1 MQTTP
6 RQDDIRRAHEAES
19 RLKRGDLEGARELF
33 RALARRVDDAGIWLR
48 LAEIDAA
55 LGQPDRALHAL
66 GRAAAVQPRP
76 WQASARIAELFFE
89 LGRPDRSL
97 ALLEREA
104 ARQPGNERLQLL
116 LAQAHED
123 AGQRE
128 AAVEAYQTALR
139 ARPGWPAA
147 MGGLLGVARDE
158 LREDW
163 LEDARRMLAAGQ
175 LDADER
181 AVLGYALG
189 RALERR
195 GDYDGAFD
203 AWRRANEL
211 RRRLSGGLDRKGAQ
225 LHAERQIERYNPELL
240 ARRPELEQPEQT
252 PVFIVGMPR
261 SGTTLLERMLG
272 THPEAAGYG
281 ELPVI
286 GQIARALEQ
295 SRPEWPGHPQSIT
308 EVYPVELLQD
318 MVYRFFE
325 EIRRRGSGEPRF
337 VIDKAPLNFF
347 QAGLI
352 SQLFPQARIIV
363 CERDPRDVCLSIFS
377 ENFAAD
383 QAFSTDL
390 DDLVF
395 FYRRYRGLVE
405 HWKRA
410 LPDRVRSVSY
420 ETLVDSP
427 EATLRPLLEWIGM
440 PWDDACL
447 DFHTRTGDVATP
459 SRWQVRQPIYRSSI
473 GRWRNFR
480 PHIAP
485 LLKAFGDEAEPSGND

>member
-1 MQTTP
+1 MQTKP
-6 RQDDIRRAHEAES
+6 RQDDIRRAQEAEA
-19 RLKRGDLEGARELF
+19 RLKRGDLEGAHELF

-48 LAEIDAA
+48 LAEIDAS
-55 LGQPDRALHAL
+55 LGQADRALHAL

-76 WQASARIAELFFE
+76 WQASARMAELFFE

-97 ALLEREA
+97 ALLERES
-104 ARQPGNERLQLL
+104 ARHPGNERLLLL
-116 LAQAHED
+116 LAQARED
-123 AGQRE
+123 AGQRAE
-128 AAVEAYQTALR
+128 AIEAYRSALR
-139 ARPGWPAA
+139 IRPGWPAA
-147 MGGLLGVARDE
+147 MGGLLRVARDE

-211 RRRLSGGLDRKGAQ
+211 RRRLSGGLDRRGAQ
-225 LHAERQIERYNPELL
+225 LHAERQIERYAAELL
-240 ARRPELEQPEQT
+240 ANPPELEQPDRV
-252 PVFIVGMPR
+252 PLFIVGMPR

-272 THPEAAGYG
+272 AHPQAAGYG

-295 SRPEWPGHPQSIT
+295 SRPDWPDHPEGIKD
-308 EVYPVELLQD
+308 VYPVELLQS
-318 MVYRFFE
+318 MVDRFFE
-325 EIRRRGSGEPRF
+325 EIRRRGSDEPRF

-395 FYRRYRGLVE
+395 FYRQYRDLVE

-410 LPDRVRSVSY
+410 LPNQVRSVSY

-447 DFHTRTGDVATP
+447 DFHTRAGDVATP

-480 PHIAP
+480 QHITP
-485 LLKAFGDEAEPSGND
+485 LLEAFGDETQPSGND